1 MINQITF
8 GINNMSQVLSF
19 FLGILVLIL
28 GTYVILTGNH
38 PSVLVKWSLSILG
51 LSFVICL
58 SLLIFFSLFCIFQL
72 YKSKTK
78 LQQFWLQTGIQLSN
92 GISTLA
98 LTYTLLGIS
107 LGIGELSMSKL
118 DISSINETIGNLTNK
133 FSMAFLTSVIGLPLS
148 AFLKSILIIIHEKKN
163 VKNIQ
168 ENIDNKLIEK
178 RSNI

>member
-28 GTYVILTGNH
+28 GAYVIFTGNH
-38 PSVLVKWSLSILG
+38 PSELIKWSLSILG
-51 LSFVICL
+51 LSFVTCILLLSFL
-58 SLLIFFSLFCIFQL
+58 SLFSIFRLQTCN
-72 YKSKTK
+72 TK
-78 LQQFWLQTGIQLSN
+78 LQQFWLETGIQLSN

-118 DISSINETIGNLTNK
+118 DISSINQTIGNLTNK

-148 AFLKSILIIIHEKKN
+148 AFLKSVLIIIYEKKN
-163 VKNIQ
+163 VINFHVNI
-168 ENIDNKLIEK
+168 NNKLIEK
-178 RSNI
+178 KE

>member
-19 FLGILVLIL
+19 FLGILVLVL

-38 PSVLVKWSLSILG
+38 PSALIKWSLSILG

-58 SLLIFFSLFCIFQL
+58 LLLVFLSLFCIFQL
-72 YKSKTK
+72 QTSKIK
-78 LQQFWLQTGIQLSN
+78 LHQFWLETGMQLSN

-118 DISSINETIGNLTNK
+118 DISSINQTIGNLTNK

-148 AFLKSILIIIHEKKN
+148 AFLKSVLIIIYEKKN
-163 VKNIQ
+163 ITNLH
-168 ENIDNKLIEK
+168 ENIDNKLVEK
-178 RSNI
+178 KE

>member
-19 FLGILVLIL
+19 FLGILVLVL
-28 GTYVILTGNH
+28 GIYVILTGNH
-38 PSVLVKWSLSILG
+38 PSVLIKWSLSILG

-58 SLLIFFSLFCIFQL
+58 LLLVFLSLFCIFQL
-72 YKSKTK
+72 QTSNIK
-78 LQQFWLQTGIQLSN
+78 LHQFWLETGIQLSN

-118 DISSINETIGNLTNK
+118 DIGSINQTIGNLTNK

-148 AFLKSILIIIHEKKN
+148 NLLKSVLIIIYEHKN
-163 VKNIQ
+163 VKIFYSAM
-168 ENIDNKLIEK
+168 DNKLLEK
-178 RSNI
+178 KE